1 MAASESLITGGPAMK
16 VLLIGGGGRE
26 HALALGL
33 KADPAVT
40 ELHCAPGNPGIAEVA
55 ILHPVDLSSND
66 SIVSLAKEIDVDF
79 VVVGPELPLVNGVA
93 DDLRAAGF
101 ATFGPSKAAAQLEG
115 SKTFAKEVMN
125 DAGVPTARSFTCTQ
139 RAEIERALDTLGAP
153 YVVKNDGLAA
163 GKGVVVTENRQQA
176 LEHALACEKVVIE
189 EYLNG
194 PEISLFGISDGKT
207 IVAMQPAQDFKR
219 ARDNDEGP
227 NTGGMG
233 AYSPLPWAPSDIVEQ
248 TQRQILAP
256 MIAEM
261 AARGT
266 PFVGLLYAG
275 LSLTDHGIRVI
286 EFNVRFGD
294 PETQVLIPRLETPL
308 ATLLYKAASRN
319 LEGVSLTWR
328 DDSAV
333 TVVLAAG
340 GYPDVP
346 ETGDLIT
353 GLPDIHCVEVF
364 HAGTEASE
372 TGLVSSGGR
381 VLSVSGI
388 GSDLTEARNCA
399 YRGISQIK
407 LKGSYYRSDIA
418 LNAAVAEKGN

>member
-1 MAASESLITGGPAMK
+1 MK

-55 ILHPVDLSSND
+55 TLHPVDIASNE
-66 SIVSLAKEIDVDF
+66 SIVALAKELDVDF
-79 VVVGPELPLVNGVA
+79 VVIGPELPLVNGVA
-93 DDLRAAGF
+93 DQLRTEGF

-125 DAGVPTARSFTCTQ
+125 DAGVPTARSFTCTE
-139 RAEIERALDTLGAP
+139 RAEIEKALDILGTP
-153 YVVKNDGLAA
+153 YVVKDDGLAA
-163 GKGVVVTENRQQA
+163 GKGVVVTEDRQLA
-176 LEHALACEKVVIE
+176 LDHALACKKVVIE

-207 IVAMQPAQDFKR
+207 IIAMQPAQDFKR

-233 AYSPLPWAPSDIVEQ
+233 AYSPLPWAPTDIVEQ
-248 TQRQILAP
+248 TQRQVLAP

-286 EFNVRFGD
+286 EFNARFGD

-308 ATLLYKAASRN
+308 ATLLYQAATRD
-319 LEGVSLTWR
+319 LEGITLKWR
-328 DDSAV
+328 EESAV
-333 TVVLAAG
+333 TVVLAAD
-340 GYPDVP
+340 GYPNVSR
-346 ETGDLIT
+346 TGDPIS

-364 HAGTEASE
+364 HAGTKMSDTE
-372 TGLVSSGGR
+372 LVSSGGR
-381 VLSVSGI
+381 VLSVTGI

-407 LKGSYYRSDIA
+407 LKGSYYRSDVA